1 MIKFSGYILLF
12 DIVVLVVGGIPV
24 FIFAG
29 IEPFI
34 ALLISFLVT
43 SLLAIASYTPFTR
56 IQINSTNRYMTA
68 ILIGMMIRM
77 VFMGISLVIVFIFT
91 ELHQIAFTV
100 GLLFSYIFK
109 SIIETYTIIR
119 KAGGQTSAS

>member
-12 DIVVLVVGGIPV
+12 DIVFLVAGGIPIY
-24 FIFAG
+24 IFAG
-29 IEPFI
+29 NELFI

-43 SLLAIASYTPFTR
+43 SVLAIASYAPFTR
-56 IQINSTNRYMTA
+56 MQSNSTNRYMTA

-77 VFMGISLVIVFIFT
+77 IFMGISLVIVFLFT